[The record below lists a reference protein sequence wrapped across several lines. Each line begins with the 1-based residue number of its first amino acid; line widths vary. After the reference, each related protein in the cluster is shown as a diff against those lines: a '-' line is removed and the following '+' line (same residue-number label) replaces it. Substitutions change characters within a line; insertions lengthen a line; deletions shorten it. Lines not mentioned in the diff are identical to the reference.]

1 LSAPTSFDSHRNSSL
16 RNAAAFVLRA
26 GVWLAAMNT
35 IRTTPPVD
43 TNGATSADAEATV
56 PVLVAA
62 LYDEAPAPLRQ
73 RLLNHLLGPVGPL
86 ALAALAAGAF
96 ARLLPEGRWSSV
108 QVQLDDVLNI
118 RPDQVLDLAFYV
130 EQKAPELLWRLPE
143 ILSSSPVML
152 GTLSGALLLVALR
165 ARRQAAAARQRGAS

>member
-1 LSAPTSFDSHRNSSL
+1 M
-16 RNAAAFVLRA
+16 V
-26 GVWLAAMNT
+26 AAMNAML
-35 IRTTPPVD
+35 ITPPGD
-43 TNGATSADAEATV
+43 IQGASSPDAEATV

-86 ALAALAAGAF
+86 ALAALATGAF
-96 ARLLPEGRWSSV
+96 ARLLPQGRWSSV
-108 QVQLDDVLNI
+108 QVQLDDVFNI
-118 RPDQVLDLAFYV
+118 RPDQVLDLAQYV

-143 ILSSSPVML
+143 ILASSPVLL

-165 ARRQAAAARQRGAS
+165 ARRQAAMARQRSER

>member
-1 LSAPTSFDSHRNSSL
+1 M
-16 RNAAAFVLRA
+16 V
-26 GVWLAAMNT
+26 AAMNT
-35 IRTTPPVD
+35 THTTPPGD
-43 TNGATSADAEATV
+43 AQGTTGADAAATV

-96 ARLLPEGRWSSV
+96 ARLLPQGRWSSV

-118 RPDQVLDLAFYV
+118 SPDQVLALASYV
-130 EQKAPELLWRLPE
+130 EQKSPELLWRLPE
-143 ILSSSPVML
+143 ILASSPVMQS
-152 GTLSGALLLVALR
+152 TLSGALLLVALR
-165 ARRQAAAARQRGAS
+165 ARRRAATSADNPRAAR